1 MVVTTKLAELIREQY
16 LFAEGSVQLA
26 DVVESWSTEMT
37 DTDATSTATEL
48 TERLRSETHD
58 LHFKVFPRLFTS
70 EELAAPPK
78 DRWKYS
84 MPGPAQNFGF
94 RSVEVDNAIGVLT
107 LSSMDHI
114 RWSGQTARAAMRFI
128 QHAERVIID
137 VRTCQGGDPELI
149 ELIAGYFM
157 GPVPVELSTV
167 QWRDGTTET
176 CMSNS
181 TTSEFIFDQSL
192 PLVIVTG
199 PQTASA
205 GEALADHL
213 QGAGRANVVGQNSV
227 GAAHRVTEHQ
237 LTPQL
242 VARIPSGLV
251 VNSFTGTDWEGI
263 GVVPNLVCPADA
275 DPIAAAK
282 TAE

>member
-1 MVVTTKLAELIREQY
+1 MVVTTELAELIREHY
-16 LFAEGSVQLA
+16 LFADGAEQLA
-26 DVVESWSTEMT
+26 AVVESWSLEASDADTE
-37 DTDATSTATEL
+37 AVAAEL
-48 TERLRSETHD
+48 TERLRSETND
-58 LHFKVFPRLFTS
+58 LHFKVFLREFTA
-70 EELAAPPK
+70 EELAAPAK

-84 MPGPAQNFGF
+84 MPGQAQNFGF
-94 RSVEVDNAIGVLT
+94 RSVEVKDAVGLLT

-128 QHAERVIID
+128 QHVERVIID

-149 ELIAGYFM
+149 ELIAGYFI
-157 GPVPVELSTV
+157 GPNPVELSTV
-167 QWRDGTTET
+167 RWRDETTET

-181 TTSEFIFDQSL
+181 EAAEFIFDQSV
-192 PLVIVTG
+192 PLAIVTG

-213 QGAGRANVVGQNSV
+213 QAAGRATVVGQHSI

-251 VNSFTGTDWEGI
+251 VNSFTSTDWEGI
-263 GVVPNLVCPADA
+263 GVVPNLVCSVGS
-275 DPIAAAK
+275 DPIAVAK
-282 TAE
+282 TTR